1 MAQHNSHPARNGLDA
16 SSALAVDGWPEA
28 TEVLSALPAPH
39 VIENARADVV
49 RTLAATATKIA
60 VIDDDP
66 TGTQVVSGLP
76 MIADWTDESL
86 DWAIEKADT
95 AFVVLT
101 NSRSLDVEA
110 AVEVNT
116 EIGRRI
122 ARRSAVLG
130 IDVRCISRSDSTLR
144 GHFPAE
150 TYALVDGLREG
161 GQQIDGI
168 LLSPAFFPAGRL
180 TVDDVHYIRD
190 DDRLIPVAETEF
202 AKDSVFGY
210 TTSNLREWAIAR
222 GVPAEDIVSLDLRSM
237 REGGTDAVTQELL
250 ANRGRLII
258 ANAVEEADLDVL
270 VAGLVEAERQGLR
283 LVYRSA
289 PSFVG
294 ARIGQRLRRA
304 LTVFEI
310 SPAVGPGLL
319 IVGSHLALTSQQLA
333 RARQDHTI
341 EVVELQV
348 DRLDDDGAEVAA
360 CSEAL
365 NAALRHGDAALVTS
379 RDVLSAPGGNQLDI
393 GRRVAQ
399 AVVEIVSSIPATQPL
414 GWVVVKG
421 GLTSSEIATKAF
433 GARTAFVVGQIFP
446 GLVSVLR
453 LGPTSKRPG
462 IPFVVFPGN
471 VGNDRALAVTL
482 ARLKG
487 L

>member
-1 MAQHNSHPARNGLDA
+1 MSPNTPNRDPAPGGTATAAWRDA
-16 SSALAVDGWPEA
+16 EQLLASLPEPHVVDG
-28 TEVLSALPAPH
+28 
-39 VIENARADVV
+39 ARAQIA
-49 RTLAATATKIA
+49 RSLAATGTKIA
-60 VIDDDP
+60 IIDDDP

-76 MIADWTDESL
+76 MVAEWTDETL
-86 DWAIEKADT
+86 DWAIQKADT

-110 AVEVNT
+110 AIEVNA

-122 ARRSAVLG
+122 AQRAAALG

-144 GHFPAE
+144 GHFPE
-150 TYALVDGLREG
+150 EVRALVGGLRAG
-161 GQQIDGI
+161 GQEIDGV
-168 LLSPAFFPAGRL
+168 LLSPAFFPAGRI

-190 DDRLIPVAETEF
+190 DDQLVPVAETEF
-202 AKDSVFGY
+202 AKDAVFGY
-210 TTSNLREWAIAR
+210 TTSNLCEWAVSR
-222 GVPAEDIVSLDLRSM
+222 GVDRDSIVNLDLRVL
-237 REGGTDAVTQELL
+237 RAGGPAAVAAELL
-250 ANRGRLII
+250 GHRGRLIV

-270 VAGLVEAERQGLR
+270 VLGVIEAERQGLR

-304 LTVFEI
+304 LSVFELA
-310 SPAVGPGLL
+310 PAVGPGLL
-319 IVGSHLALTSQQLA
+319 VVGSHLELTSRQLVQ
-333 RARQDHTI
+333 ARQEHMI

-348 DRLDDDGAEVAA
+348 DRLDDDGAEVQA
-360 CSEAL
+360 CSAAL
-365 NAALRHGDAALVTS
+365 TAALRHGDAALVTS
-379 RDVLSAPGGNQLDI
+379 RDVLSDSDGNQLGV

-399 AVVEIVSSIPATQPL
+399 ALVDVVSSIPSSQPL

-433 GARTAFVVGQIFP
+433 EAKSSLVVGQIFP
-446 GLVSVLR
+446 GMVSVLR

-482 ARLKG
+482 SRLKG